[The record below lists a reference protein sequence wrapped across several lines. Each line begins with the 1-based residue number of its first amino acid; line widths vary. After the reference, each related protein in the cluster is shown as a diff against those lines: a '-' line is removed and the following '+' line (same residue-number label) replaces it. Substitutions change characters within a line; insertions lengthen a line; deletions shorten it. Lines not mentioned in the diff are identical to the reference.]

1 MKNKLLLITVAL
13 ALPAMAGTP
22 EQVTSAPSPA
32 SPSLWS
38 WFIGGTAG
46 YLVDAEE
53 GYYSGQVGVDTPWN
67 FGGWNVAMYAEVGYT
82 QADNRDG
89 ASFYNVDTDVVPVTF
104 NFKLERPISG
114 NLGAYLGVNLG
125 AASLDINANPFMGA
139 AAGSTQ
145 VSDDAWVFTTSV
157 FGGLVYNVSPAFEV
171 FGGVRWIYMDD
182 TDIRGVNVELSDDVL
197 FEAGLRFN
205 F

>member
-1 MKNKLLLITVAL
+1 
-13 ALPAMAGTP
+13 MAGTP
-22 EQVTSAPSPA
+22 EHVTSAPSPA

-89 ASFYNVDTDVVPVTF
+89 AMFYNVDVDVVPVTF
-104 NFKLERPISG
+104 NFKIERPISG

-125 AASLDINANPFMGA
+125 AASLDINADPYLGA
-139 AAGSTQ
+139 AAGSMP

-157 FGGLVYNVSPAFEV
+157 FGGLVYNISPAFEV

-197 FEAGLRFN
+197 FEGGLRFN